1 MWIILSNGKINK
13 FLNKKNQRNY
23 EFFQKT
29 NRIIFKFI
37 FTKRHSLW
45 ILIRVLLS
53 RILVTIAI
61 RLVVSVSAIVVC
73 ICSVHKIK
81 TKKRIQNWNKNHSNI
96 VQNIHF
102 SRIHMAAHAHFL
114 SSNLHAHVHSIFAF
128 CLRHEIVFAHCI
140 FYTKTICYNL
150 AKQTGVY
157 RPESF

>member
-1 MWIILSNGKINK
+1 M
-13 FLNKKNQRNY
+13 KKNQQNY
-23 EFFQKT
+23 KLFQKT

-45 ILIRVLLS
+45 ILIRVFLS

-61 RLVVSVSAIVVC
+61 RLIVSVSAIVVC

-81 TKKRIQNWNKNHSNI
+81 TKKRIQNWNKKHSNI

-102 SRIHMAAHAHFL
+102 SCIHMTAHAQFL

-128 CLRHEIVFAHCI
+128 CLRHGIIFAHCI
-140 FYTKTICYNL
+140 FYTRTNCYNL
-150 AKQTGVY
+150 AKQTGV
-157 RPESF
+157 F